1 MIINQFDEKWRCK
14 LNYALLTAGGVGSRM
29 HMDIPKQFICVNEKP
44 IIVYTLEKFQTHPD
58 IDGICVVC
66 LDGWKDILKSYAEKY
81 SITKLK
87 WIASGGK
94 NGQQSIIS
102 GVRTLEKYINKD
114 DIVIISDGNR
124 PFVSHDIISD
134 AIVKSKMYGSAVSH
148 TPCVEAMY
156 VKDEHDDNLSSEQSL
171 FSNTLLDRNKLI
183 KAQTPNAFPLKKLL
197 WAYGE
202 AEKRGI
208 TDSVASCT
216 LMTELGE
223 KVYFSMGSPM
233 NFKITTQEDLI
244 LFKAMVDNGIR

>member
-1 MIINQFDEKWRCK
+1 M
-14 LNYALLTAGGVGSRM
+14 NYALLTAGGVGSRM
-29 HMDIPKQFICVNEKP
+29 HMDIPKQFICVNDKP
-44 IIVYTLEKFQTHPD
+44 IIIYTLEKFQTHPD

-66 LDGWKDILKSYAEKY
+66 LEGWKDILKSYAEKFG
-81 SITKLK
+81 ITKLK
-87 WIASGGK
+87 WIANGGK
-94 NGQQSIIS
+94 NGQQSIVS
-102 GVRTLEKYINKD
+102 GIRTLEKDIALD

-134 AIVKSKMYGSAVSH
+134 AIVKSKMFGSAVSH

-156 VKDEHDDNLSSEQSL
+156 VKDENDETLSSDQSL
-171 FSNTLLDRNKLI
+171 YSDTLLDRSKLI

-197 WAYGE
+197 WAYNE

-208 TDSVASCT
+208 DNSVASCT

-223 KVYFSMGSPM
+223 KVYFSLGSPM

-244 LFKAMVDNGIR
+244 LFKAMVDNEIR